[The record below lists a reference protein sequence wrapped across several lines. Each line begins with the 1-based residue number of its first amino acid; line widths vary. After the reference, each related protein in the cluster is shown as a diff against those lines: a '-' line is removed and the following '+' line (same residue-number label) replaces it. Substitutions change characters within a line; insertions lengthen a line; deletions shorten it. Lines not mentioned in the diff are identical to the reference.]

1 MCTHDAL
8 HVLIHV
14 ALPEPQT
21 PGLGQAPS
29 SPPVHLKGRCVELV
43 ATFKLSSA
51 ANSSSIRLRSPAA
64 ARVKMFFAISARL
77 KGVLMVAG
85 SDATVRSKM
94 SPKRESSSGSEA
106 LLCSDN
112 ISAAPVQIIA
122 LSLLPRDLFALGQ
135 KEDRSAAHPRRRRSV
150 LGKPRIG
157 RAFGAS
163 TRRKAVSFAEART
176 A

>member
-1 MCTHDAL
+1 MCTRDAL

-29 SPPVHLKGRCVELV
+29 SPVHLKGRCAELV
-43 ATFKLSSA
+43 PTFKLSSA

-64 ARVKMFFAISARL
+64 ARVKIFFAISARL

-94 SPKRESSSGSEA
+94 SPKRESSSVSEA
-106 LLCSDN
+106 L
-112 ISAAPVQIIA
+112 
-122 LSLLPRDLFALGQ
+122 
-135 KEDRSAAHPRRRRSV
+135 
-150 LGKPRIG
+150 
-157 RAFGAS
+157 
-163 TRRKAVSFAEART
+163 
-176 A
+176 